1 MAHNRPTRSTSQQ
14 SIVAPPRGRRGAVP
28 LEFAMALPLLLMVLF
43 IILGMGSHMITWGET
58 AIANRNAVW
67 RQRADA
73 DGTRPLHFED
83 LGLLTGADQ
92 QAGDWNMFAALLPAA
107 STHHAVLGGAWDHR
121 DLPLDRPPHW
131 QLYAEAARIAA
142 RSDLATRIGEIKQIV
157 GDFRDAVTGAFDG
170 ATSGDVVNQQLGS
183 TVANLQNVL
192 GFKDDVELKTSTEKQ
207 AAVDRGRTEVLP
219 RMESK
224 EAKLAPEVE
233 IRLPDEINRLKAAI
247 TVAAGG
253 INWARVGELIDAA
266 ALERLRNAAEALGR
280 RAEAVTT
287 ESETSDVSTSATT
300 LSTAVDEVGAALEEP
315 ARTELVAL
323 TGALGLVADATTL
336 DADVKDLGRKRK
348 ELALTRQ
355 AIGNFRNNLP
365 PEGSDGGGEF
375 NSVPDASEV
384 RP

>member
-67 RQRADA
+67 RQRAEA
-73 DGTRPLHFED
+73 DGARPLHFEE
-83 LGLLTGADQ
+83 LGLLTSADQ
-92 QAGDWNMFAALLPAA
+92 EAGDWNMFAALLPAA

-121 DLPLDRPPHW
+121 ALPLDRPPHW
-131 QLYAEAARIAA
+131 ALYAEAARIAA
-142 RSDLATRIGEIKQIV
+142 RSDLATRIGEINKII
-157 GDFRDAVTGAFDG
+157 GDLRGAVSGAFDG

-219 RMESK
+219 RMEKK
-224 EAKLAPEVE
+224 EGELAPEVE
-233 IRLPDEINRLKAAI
+233 TRLPGEINRLTTAIAA
-247 TVAAGG
+247 AAAG
-253 INWARVGELIDAA
+253 INWTRVGELVDAA

-280 RAEAVTT
+280 SAEAVTT
-287 ESETSDVSTSATT
+287 ESETSDVSTPAKT
-300 LSTAVDEVGAALEEP
+300 LSTAVDEVVADLEEP
-315 ARTELVAL
+315 ARTELVQL
-323 TGALGLVADATTL
+323 IGAPVLVANATTL
-336 DADVKDLGRKRK
+336 DADVKGLARKRK

-365 PEGSDGGGEF
+365 PDGSNGGGEF
-375 NSVPDASEV
+375 NSVPNASEV